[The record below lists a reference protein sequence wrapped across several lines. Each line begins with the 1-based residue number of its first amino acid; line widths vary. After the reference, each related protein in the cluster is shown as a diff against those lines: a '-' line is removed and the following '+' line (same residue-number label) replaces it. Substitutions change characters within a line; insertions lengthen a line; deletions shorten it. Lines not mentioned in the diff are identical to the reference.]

1 MEIYAKIIEDSIS
14 KDNKRITTMQIH
26 FPKCLTAEF
35 NTHRVF
41 SRNFSSSRAI
51 PVSKL
56 TEIDSFYPLY
66 YGENQSGM
74 QAKKT
79 EIENVSEAEKIWLDA
94 IEYCKNASLK
104 LSELGL
110 HKQWSNRLN
119 DWHTMSTGIVTST
132 EWNNFFMLRDHP
144 DAQPEIQELAI
155 KMKEAINSSI
165 PKLLNYG
172 EWHLPYVTKVE
183 RETIELSD
191 LKKIS
196 AARCCRVSYLKQD
209 GTNPSIEDD
218 LKLFNR
224 LAGAIPKHYSPLEH
238 QATPCVSFLDGIYS
252 GNFKG
257 WVQFR
262 RLDESTTYNKETL

>member
-1 MEIYAKIIEDSIS
+1 
-14 KDNKRITTMQIH
+14 
-26 FPKCLTAEF
+26 
-35 NTHRVF
+35 
-41 SRNFSSSRAI
+41 
-51 PVSKL
+51 
-56 TEIDSFYPLY
+56 
-66 YGENQSGM
+66 
-74 QAKKT
+74 
-79 EIENVSEAEKIWLDA
+79 
-94 IEYCKNASLK
+94 
-104 LSELGL
+104 
-110 HKQWSNRLN
+110 
-119 DWHTMSTGIVTST
+119 
-132 EWNNFFMLRDHP
+132 MLRDHP